1 MSVNAEIKIREKRII
16 DFFLDPFRRYTSE
29 SLRER

>member
-1 MSVNAEIKIREKRII
+1 MNVTAEIKIREKRIL